1 MTESLQVAGKINLL
15 YQGHIVKINIEL
27 MGSLVDYLPVSEQGQ
42 SVLILK
48 DESTIADLLSHLKIK
63 RRVSVA
69 VNGDEEKG
77 LEHVLSD
84 GDDVLIFTVISGG

>member
-1 MTESLQVAGKINLL
+1 M
-15 YQGHIVKINIEL
+15 KINIEL
-27 MGSLVDYLPVSEQGQ
+27 MGSLVDYLPDSERGQ

-63 RRVSVA
+63 RRVIVA

-77 LEHVLSD
+77 LKYVLSE
-84 GDDVLIFTVISGG
+84 GDEVLVFTVISGG

>member
-1 MTESLQVAGKINLL
+1 M
-15 YQGHIVKINIEL
+15 KINIEL
-27 MGSLVDYLPVSEQGQ
+27 MGSLVDYLPDSERGQ

-77 LEHVLSD
+77 LEYKLSD

>member
-1 MTESLQVAGKINLL
+1 
-15 YQGHIVKINIEL
+15 
-27 MGSLVDYLPVSEQGQ
+27 MGSLVDYLPDSERCQ

-77 LEHVLSD
+77 LEYKLSD

>member
-1 MTESLQVAGKINLL
+1 
-15 YQGHIVKINIEL
+15 
-27 MGSLVDYLPVSEQGQ
+27 MGSLQDYLPDSERVQ
-42 SVLILK
+42 SVVSLK

-84 GDDVLIFTVISGG
+84 GDEVLVFTVISGG

>member
-1 MTESLQVAGKINLL
+1 
-15 YQGHIVKINIEL
+15 
-27 MGSLVDYLPVSEQGQ
+27 MGSLEDYLPNSQRGQ
-42 SVLILK
+42 SVLNLK

-77 LEHVLSD
+77 LEYKLSD

>member
-1 MTESLQVAGKINLL
+1 M
-15 YQGHIVKINIEL
+15 KINIEL
-27 MGSLVDYLPVSEQGQ
+27 MGSLVDYLPDSERGQ

-63 RRVSVA
+63 RRVIVA

-77 LEHVLSD
+77 LGHVLSD
-84 GDDVLIFTVISGG
+84 GDEVLLFTVISGG

>member
-1 MTESLQVAGKINLL
+1 M
-15 YQGHIVKINIEL
+15 KINIEL
-27 MGSLVDYLPVSEQGQ
+27 MGSLVDYLPDSERGQ

-63 RRVSVA
+63 RRVIVA

-77 LEHVLSD
+77 LENVLSE
-84 GDDVLIFTVISGG
+84 GDEVLVFTVISGG

>member
-1 MTESLQVAGKINLL
+1 M
-15 YQGHIVKINIEL
+15 KINIEL
-27 MGSLVDYLPVSEQGQ
+27 MGSLVDYLPYSERGQ

-63 RRVSVA
+63 RRVIVA

-77 LEHVLSD
+77 LEYVLSE
-84 GDDVLIFTVISGG
+84 GDEVLVFTVISGG

>member
-1 MTESLQVAGKINLL
+1 MQ
-15 YQGHIVKINIEL
+15 INIEL
-27 MGSLVDYLPVSEQGQ
+27 MGSLVDYLPESERDQT
-42 SVLILK
+42 VLTLK
-48 DESTIADLLSHLKIK
+48 DESTVADLLSYLKIK

-77 LEHVLSD
+77 LEYKLSD

>member
-1 MTESLQVAGKINLL
+1 M
-15 YQGHIVKINIEL
+15 KINIEL
-27 MGSLVDYLPVSEQGQ
+27 MGSLVDYLPDSERGQ

-63 RRVSVA
+63 RRVIVA

-77 LEHVLSD
+77 LDRKSV
-84 GDDVLIFTVISGG
+84 V

>member
-1 MTESLQVAGKINLL
+1 M
-15 YQGHIVKINIEL
+15 KINIEL
-27 MGSLVDYLPVSEQGQ
+27 MGALADYLPTSEKGQ
-42 SVLILK
+42 SVLTLN
-48 DESTIADLLSHLKIK
+48 DESTIADLLNHLKIK

-77 LEHVLSD
+77 LEYNLSD

>member
-1 MTESLQVAGKINLL
+1 
-15 YQGHIVKINIEL
+15 
-27 MGSLVDYLPVSEQGQ
+27 MGSLVDYLPNSERGQ

-63 RRVSVA
+63 RRVIVA

-77 LEHVLSD
+77 LEHVLSE
-84 GDDVLIFTVISGG
+84 GDEVLVFTVISGG

>member
-1 MTESLQVAGKINLL
+1 MR
-15 YQGHIVKINIEL
+15 INIEL
-27 MGSLVDYLPVSEQGQ
+27 MGSLVDYLPPSEKGQ
-42 SVLILK
+42 SVLNIK
-48 DESTIADLLSHLKIK
+48 NESTIADLLNHLKIK